1 MDLSY
6 VVSFPE
12 GVSVSCKR
20 DGDWAFYSPEGRLAH
35 PRLCPP
41 IRDML
46 PRLVYP
52 GVSAEKL
59 ARCVQSSYRKN
70 SVTHLFRQLRD
81 LAARGFLQISVDE
94 ADQRFATLLPIASS
108 FVLTHDRIGDAPYVL
123 SRFAYLR
130 RSEEAIVVESPLSP
144 ARIVLHDP
152 RAILAIGA
160 LATPVTATQIGERIS
175 DLSPAVCRQL
185 LNLLRQ
191 ASMLDEVTPS
201 GISSE
206 EAHPTLQG
214 WEFHDLLFHSRSR
227 KGRYDGIMGN
237 TYPLAGLREL
247 PPVTRPVF
255 PGAAIDL
262 YQPDLNTLESHDP
275 PLARVM
281 EERRSIREY
290 GPEPMTARQ
299 LGEFLYRVA
308 RVREVFEREA
318 VTPRGQFQL
327 ALSSRPYP
335 TGGALFELEVY
346 PVVQACHG
354 LDPGLYHYD
363 PQEHRLVRVTE
374 ITVEVECLL
383 DEAGLAVGMDGDRLQ
398 VLLVLAARFER
409 VMWKYSGVSY
419 SLILKDVG
427 VAFQNMY
434 LAATAMDLAPCA
446 LGAGNS
452 DLFARAIGSDYYSE
466 TSVGEFTL
474 GSSH

>member
-20 DGDWAFYSPEGRLAH
+20 DGDWAFYSPEGRLTH
-35 PRLCPP
+35 PRLFPP

-59 ARCVQSSYRKN
+59 ARCVQSTYRRN
-70 SVTHLFRQLRD
+70 AVTHLFRQLQD
-81 LAARGFLQISVDE
+81 LAAQGFLQISVEE
-94 ADQRFATLLPIASS
+94 ADRRLATLVPIASS

-123 SRFAYLR
+123 SRFAHLR
-130 RSEEAIVVESPLSP
+130 RFEGAMVVESPLSP
-144 ARIVLHDP
+144 ARILLHDP
-152 RAILAIGA
+152 RAIHAIGA
-160 LATPVTATQIGERIS
+160 LATSVTAAQIGQRIS

-185 LNLLRQ
+185 LNLLGQ

-206 EAHPTLQG
+206 DAHPALRG

-227 KGRYDGIMGN
+227 KGRCDGVVGN

-247 PPVTRPVF
+247 PPVVRPVF
-255 PGAAIDL
+255 PGAAIEL
-262 YQPDLNTLESHDP
+262 YRPDLNTLKSHDP
-275 PLARVM
+275 PLATVM
-281 EERRSIREY
+281 EKRRSIREY

-318 VTPRGQFQL
+318 ITPQGRFQVD
-327 ALSSRPYP
+327 LSSRPYP

-346 PVVQACHG
+346 PVVQACRD
-354 LDPGLYHYD
+354 LAPGLYHYD
-363 PQEHRLVRVTE
+363 PQGHRLVRVAG
-374 ITVEVECLL
+374 ITFEVECLL
-383 DEAGLAVGMDGDRLQ
+383 EEAGLAVGMDGEQLQ

-419 SLILKDVG
+419 SLIMKDVG
-427 VAFQNMY
+427 VLFQNMY